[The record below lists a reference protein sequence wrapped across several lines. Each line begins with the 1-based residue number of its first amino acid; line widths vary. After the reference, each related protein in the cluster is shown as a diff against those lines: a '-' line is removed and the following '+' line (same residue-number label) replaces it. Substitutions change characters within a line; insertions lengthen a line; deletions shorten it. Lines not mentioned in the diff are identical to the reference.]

1 MVVIYKMLPI
11 GSSTAEIPQPPIAK
25 NRRVSFFG
33 WPILRGYVSFRE
45 GQEPSNITGYFF
57 QKKWKGCFFG
67 REWTPPPS
75 GKDKKHHKNV
85 QRDDSFR
92 LGCWFNP
99 FFRRRVLLMVFKW
112 IPNPQNNERH
122 GSQKVDIYWKEMKA
136 NLEMFFIFFRSCSLW
151 TIFGDETSLLFSTRQ
166 KEKTFK
172 DSIVGFFQGG
182 GSLILPIS
190 VPSYPHFLDPPL
202 SRKPMI

>member
-1 MVVIYKMLPI
+1 MLVLGSVI
-11 GSSTAEIPQPPIAK
+11 IPTKKSPP
-25 NRRVSFFG
+25 F
-33 WPILRGYVSFRE
+33 E

-99 FFRRRVLLMVFKW
+99 FFRRRVLLMFFKW

-136 NLEMFFIFFRSCSLW
+136 NLEMFFIFFRFCSLW
-151 TIFGDETSLLFSTRQ
+151 TIFGDEASLLFSTRQ
-166 KEKTFK
+166 KKTFK
-172 DSIVGFFQGG
+172 DSMVGFCQGG
-182 GSLILPIS
+182 GSLILPIG